1 MNKIIKWVMWIL
13 IAIGVA
19 VTVYAFVADFSET
32 SINVLLYWAYAMV
45 GAAVLSILLAI
56 GANAKV
62 NPKAL
67 ITYAIVLVGAA
78 ALIGVAYV
86 LAPGTPAI
94 GYNGAPV
101 TDQTLKLTDTILNLT
116 YITLG
121 TSVVA
126 ILVSIVWGAV
136 KGK

>member
-1 MNKIIKWVMWIL
+1 MNKIIKWVMWAL
-13 IAIGVA
+13 IAVGVA
-19 VTVYAFVADFSET
+19 VTVYAFATGFSDT
-32 SINVLLYWAYAMV
+32 SVNTLLYWAYAMV
-45 GAAVLSILLAI
+45 GAAIASILVAI

-78 ALIGVAYV
+78 VLIGVAYV

-94 GYNGAPV
+94 NYNGAPV
-101 TDQTLKLTDTILNLT
+101 TDTTLKLTDTVLNLT
-116 YITLG
+116 YFTLCA
-121 TSVVA
+121 SVLA
-126 ILVSIVWGAV
+126 ILGSIVWGAV

>member
-1 MNKIIKWVMWIL
+1 MNKIIKWVMWAL
-13 IAIGVA
+13 IAVGVA
-19 VTVYAFVADFSET
+19 VTVYVFATDFSDA
-32 SINVLLYWAYAMV
+32 SINAMLYWAYAMV
-45 GAAVLSILLAI
+45 GAAVVSILGGLIAE
-56 GANAKV
+56 AKV

-67 ITYAIVLVGAA
+67 ISYAIVLVGAA
-78 ALIGVAYV
+78 VIIGVAYV

-116 YITLG
+116 YFALG
-121 TSVVA
+121 ASALA
-126 ILVSIVWGAV
+126 ILCSIVWGAV

>member
-1 MNKIIKWVMWIL
+1 MNKIIKWVMWAL
-13 IAIGVA
+13 IAVGVA
-19 VTVYAFVADFSET
+19 VTVYAFATDFSEA
-32 SINVLLYWAYAMV
+32 SIDTLLYWAYAMV
-45 GAAVLSILLAI
+45 GAAVVSILCGI
-56 GANAKV
+56 GAEAKV

-67 ITYAIVLVGAA
+67 IKYAVYLVGAA

-116 YITLG
+116 YITLAA
-121 TSVVA
+121 SVVA
-126 ILVSIVWGAV
+126 ILGSIVWGAV

>member
-1 MNKIIKWVMWIL
+1 MNKIIKYVMWAL
-13 IAIGVA
+13 IAVGVA
-19 VTVYAFVADFSET
+19 VTVYAFAADFSEA

-45 GAAVLSILLAI
+45 GAAIASILVAI

-67 ITYAIVLVGAA
+67 VSYGVVLVGAA
-78 ALIGVAYV
+78 VIIGVAYV

-94 GYNGAPV
+94 NYNGAPV
-101 TDQTLKLTDTILNLT
+101 TDATLKLTDTVLNLT
-116 YITLG
+116 YFTLCA
-121 TSVVA
+121 SILA
-126 ILVSIVWGAV
+126 ILGSIVWGAV

>member
-1 MNKIIKWVMWIL
+1 MNKIIKWVMWAL
-13 IAIGVA
+13 IAVGVA
-19 VTVYAFVADFSET
+19 VTVYAFATDFSEA
-32 SINVLLYWAYAMV
+32 SINTLLYWAYAMV
-45 GAAVLSILLAI
+45 GAAVFSILVAI

-67 ITYAIVLVGAA
+67 VTYAIVLVGAA
-78 ALIGVAYV
+78 VIIGVAYV

-101 TDQTLKLTDTILNLT
+101 TDQTLKLTDTVMNLT
-116 YITLG
+116 YFTVVASI
-121 TSVVA
+121 VA
-126 ILVSIVWGAV
+126 ILWSIVWNAV

>member
-1 MNKIIKWVMWIL
+1 MNKIIKWVMWAL
-13 IAIGVA
+13 IAVGVCL
-19 VTVYAFVADFSET
+19 TVYVFATDYSDA
-32 SINVLLYWAYAMV
+32 SINAMLYWAYAMV
-45 GAAVLSILLAI
+45 GAAVFSILVAI

-67 ITYAIVLVGAA
+67 ISYAVVLVGTAVI
-78 ALIGVAYV
+78 IGVAYV

-101 TDQTLKLTDTILNLT
+101 TDMTLKLTDTVMNLT
-116 YITLG
+116 YFA
-121 TSVVA
+121 VVA
-126 ILVSIVWGAV
+126 SIVAIVCSIVWNAV

>member
-1 MNKIIKWVMWIL
+1 MNKIIKWVMWAL
-13 IAIGVA
+13 IAVGVA
-19 VTVYAFVADFSET
+19 VTVYAFATDFSEA
-32 SINVLLYWAYAMV
+32 SIDTLLYWAYAMV
-45 GAAVLSILLAI
+45 GAAVVSILCGI
-56 GANAKV
+56 GAEAKV

-67 ITYAIVLVGAA
+67 IKYAVYLVGAA

-116 YITLG
+116 YITLAA
-121 TSVVA
+121 SIVA
-126 ILVSIVWGAV
+126 ILGSIVWGAV